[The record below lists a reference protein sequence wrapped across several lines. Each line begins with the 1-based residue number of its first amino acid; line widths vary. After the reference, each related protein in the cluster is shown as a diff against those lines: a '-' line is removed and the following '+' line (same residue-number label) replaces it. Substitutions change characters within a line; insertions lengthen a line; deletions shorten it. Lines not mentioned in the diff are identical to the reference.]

1 MKKSQARNNER
12 MKLHSLPALKNYMA
26 HKTYT
31 LHANVLSNWKKDKEN
46 LHFPMATARTIFQGG
61 GGQSL
66 KLPQISFV
74 VQRCHGKFEAIIVR
88 VIDEEPQMVEIRF
101 LVTEGPYPDGELETL
116 HD

>member
-1 MKKSQARNNER
+1 M
-12 MKLHSLPALKNYMA
+12 
-26 HKTYT
+26 
-31 LHANVLSNWKKDKEN
+31 
-46 LHFPMATARTIFQGG
+46 
-61 GGQSL
+61 